1 MVSLEDINTFIDS
14 FYKPLDQEM
23 VQLKQGEKEYVP
35 YIRKQTEIF
44 IGVTLQLLKPKKI
57 LELGT
62 AIGYSAIYMAKKSPG
77 TIIYTIERDEGAA
90 GEAEENIENAG
101 LSDRIHVLK
110 GDCLNMLEYLNERDI
125 RDFDI
130 LFIDAAK
137 SHYREFLDMGLR
149 LLKEG
154 ALVLSD
160 DVLQRGITLKDE
172 EDPEGKHRTSSRNM
186 REYLKYISEDDRFET
201 AILNIGDGLAMTV
214 YKGNNE

>member
-1 MVSLEDINTFIDS
+1 MVSLEDINLFIDG
-14 FYKPLDQEM
+14 FYKPLDNEM
-23 VQLKQGEKEYVP
+23 VQLRQGEKEYVP
-35 YIRKQTEIF
+35 YIRKQTESF
-44 IGVTLQLLKPKKI
+44 IGVVLQLLKPKKI

-62 AIGYSAIYMAKKSPG
+62 AIGYSAIYMAKKSTE
-77 TIIYTIERDEGAA
+77 TIIYTIERDEAA
-90 GEAEENIENAG
+90 AKEAEDNIEKAG

-110 GDCLNMLEYLNERDI
+110 GECLNMLEELDERDI

-186 REYLKYISEDDRFET
+186 REYLKYISEDQRFET

-214 YKGNNE
+214 YKGKNE